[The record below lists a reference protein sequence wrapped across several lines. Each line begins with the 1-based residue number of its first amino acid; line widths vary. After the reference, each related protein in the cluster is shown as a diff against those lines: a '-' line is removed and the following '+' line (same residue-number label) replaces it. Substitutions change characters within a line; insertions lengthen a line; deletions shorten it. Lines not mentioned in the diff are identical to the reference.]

1 MCPSSQL
8 KYPKKRINHK
18 LSNED
23 RIVIF
28 KARED
33 HAFANCFLM
42 EKHINRCSAGLTDIE
57 VMLMFQKSNGP
68 GWNEKGSR
76 AKVIIKPVYFQ
87 SLSFLLFILY
97 FRRSSLYRNKKTFAQ
112 DLILWEMKA
121 VGKRYKCLNADHVE
135 GTVLDPVL
143 YPHRT

>member
-18 LSNED
+18 VSNED

-33 HAFANCFLM
+33 HDFANCFLM
-42 EKHINRCSAGLTDIE
+42 EKHINRCSPGLTDIG

-76 AKVIIKPVYFQ
+76 AKVIIKEASVFSKFIFLTSYTLLQ
-87 SLSFLLFILY
+87 KELSVQ
-97 FRRSSLYRNKKTFAQ
+97 K
-112 DLILWEMKA
+112 
-121 VGKRYKCLNADHVE
+121 
-135 GTVLDPVL
+135 
-143 YPHRT
+143 